1 MKTTYVL
8 SVIVCGLLFTSCASI
23 PMYSEHVYSIDFRK
37 YSEQG
42 FIITP
47 TDNINRE
54 YTSLADI
61 EMVFTFGYTEKKIVT
76 RRGFSQSEVKDDLYI
91 DKNTLRSKKPR
102 GDNWFTPTPEYVL
115 DQFVQYAKSI
125 GADAIVN
132 FKSIKI
138 ESFPGKVTLS
148 GFAIKILD

>member
-115 DQFVQYAKSI
+115 DQFVHS
-125 GADAIVN
+125 
-132 FKSIKI
+132 S
-138 ESFPGKVTLS
+138 
-148 GFAIKILD
+148 

>member
-76 RRGFSQSEVKDDLYI
+76 RRGFSQSEVKDDLYGI
-91 DKNTLRSKKPR
+91 
-102 GDNWFTPTPEYVL
+102 
-115 DQFVQYAKSI
+115 
-125 GADAIVN
+125 
-132 FKSIKI
+132 
-138 ESFPGKVTLS
+138 
-148 GFAIKILD
+148 